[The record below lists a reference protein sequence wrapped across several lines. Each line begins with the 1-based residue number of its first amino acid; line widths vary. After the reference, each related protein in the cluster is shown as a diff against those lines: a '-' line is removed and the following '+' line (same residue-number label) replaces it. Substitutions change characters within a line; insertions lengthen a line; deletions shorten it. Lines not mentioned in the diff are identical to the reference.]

1 MRRFLIPS
9 LLSALLLM
17 VAVGCEKPVIIQ
29 GEDPDE
35 PVVEV
40 EGTRR
45 VRFSVSPLVQTAF
58 DNAAEAKAR
67 EPRHAQKNLSEVC
80 TRLSLA
86 VFNQDGTKY
95 GKVTNH
101 SSDTDGFETFDV
113 KLPEGQYRVLVVG
126 YGGDTKMETSAASQV
141 KIGSVLYDTF
151 YCFEDITVDGSSESF
166 ALELHRCVAKV
177 SLSFSEP
184 LPEAVRQLKVIVKG
198 GGKEL
203 NAETGLG
210 VKASDQTLINDV
222 TNWQSPLFEFF
233 SIPLSS
239 GETLLSI
246 RVDALGANGE
256 TLLKKELS
264 EVPVRKNYVTRV
276 EGDFFGENP
285 DDGRGKVI
293 ITIDDTWEGSI
304 PYYF

>member
-9 LLSALLLM
+9 LLSVLLLM

-67 EPRHAQKNLSEVC
+67 EPRHAQKNLGEVC

-86 VFNQDGTKY
+86 VFNQDGDKVGTMKNQQVDDKDFGSFDLSLADGKY
-95 GKVTNH
+95 TVVILAHSGDANFSGSSLSKFTANYKVT
-101 SSDTDGFETFDV
+101 
-113 KLPEGQYRVLVVG
+113 
-126 YGGDTKMETSAASQV
+126 
-141 KIGSVLYDTF
+141 DTF
-151 YCFEDITVDGSSESF
+151 YYCGDISIDAQSEDEYTF
-166 ALELHRCVAKV
+166 ELHRCVAKV
-177 SLSFSEP
+177 HIIFTEP
-184 LPEAVRQLKVIVKG
+184 LDEKVSQVQFTYTGGSSTLDVSTGYGSVNSKQNEVR
-198 GGKEL
+198 
-203 NAETGLG
+203 N
-210 VKASDQTLINDV
+210 V
-222 TNWQSPLFEFF
+222 TNHSHPEFDLYTYPHADEG
-233 SIPLSS
+233 SLN
-239 GETLLSI
+239 I
-246 RVDALGANGE
+246 RVDALGASGE

-276 EGDFFGENP
+276 EGDFFGEHP